1 MVRLPKPVLLLSLI
15 LAISSATASA
25 EIAVVVGQRSAVDRL
40 SAGEVKALFLKKR
53 VRFPNGEIAIPVNQ
67 DEDTHAYA
75 EFAEKALDKDPSQ
88 LKSYW
93 STRVFSGKGT
103 PPETVG
109 GGAAVKALVSRSPTA
124 IGYIDSSQVD
134 DSVKVVYTFK

>member
-15 LAISSATASA
+15 LVISSATASA
-25 EIAVVVGQRSAVDRL
+25 EIAVVVGQRSGVDRL

-53 VRFPNGEIAIPVNQ
+53 VRFPNGDIATPVNQ

-75 EFAEKALDKDPSQ
+75 EFAQKALAKDPSQ

-109 GGAAVKALVSRSPTA
+109 GDAAVKAFVSRLPTA

-134 DSVKVVYTFK
+134 NSVKVVYTFK